1 MYDPDE
7 RVELLKEYETL
18 VAKLRSPEVL
28 ARMIADGRDPEAV
41 LKKLADQMDAVVAA
55 DEVAEK
61 ALERALQA
69 GADEAD
75 AVYELF
81 KALRQAI
88 QEHKRLNP
96 LDPRV

>member
-41 LKKLADQMDAVVAA
+41 LKRVTAAKDTYLAAA
-55 DEVAEK
+55 DECEKAHENQLQAAADVAEV
-61 ALERALQA
+61 ALE
-69 GADEAD
+69 
-75 AVYELF
+75 VF
-81 KALRQAI
+81 KALRQVI
-88 QEHKRLNP
+88 QEGRILP
-96 LDPRV
+96 VPPTG